1 MEAVKMLVV
10 KNYVVNHTEYMVI
23 HGMRDYM
30 PGKEAIRL
38 LAHRRDGVGAD
49 FVMVFTGSGQE
60 PSFRLYGA
68 DGRERAAGREEYLV
82 LAHYLRDEG
91 ISANAAELVKHLGEE
106 TLSVA
111 GEKIPSIEIH
121 VTESFLGKLRAL
133 EKASSAVA

>member
-1 MEAVKMLVV
+1 MLVV

-30 PGKEAIRL
+30 PG
-38 LAHRRDGVGAD
+38 
-49 FVMVFTGSGQE
+49 SGQE
-60 PSFRLYGA
+60 PSFRHYGA
-68 DGRERAAGREEYLV
+68 DGRECAAGREEYLV

-111 GEKIPSIEIH
+111 GEKIPSFEIH